1 MLDESFRGAVVL
13 RFFTDH
19 RSPGGVLTRREWLR
33 VGGLAGLG
41 LLAGPRAGAA
51 SRPFPGF
58 GKAKSVLVVFT
69 GGGQS
74 QLDTWDPKPDAPEEI
89 RGAFRPIATTVPGLQ
104 LCEHLPRTARLA
116 HLCTVARSVCH
127 DDLDHGTACYLAL
140 TVRFHSL
147 KSANPPP
154 RPDDYPT
161 YGAVVRRLRPA
172 GRLPYA
178 AVHVNGPI
186 LAPLLPAPGQ
196 FAGQLGRSCEPLLLG
211 DVTADGFGVAGLDPA
226 PDLPPARLDARRS
239 LLEAL
244 DDHDRDAPPPAEMK
258 TLYGEAYNLLS
269 APSFRRAFD
278 LGREPEA
285 VRDAYGRHRSGQA
298 CLLGRRLVEAGVPY
312 VAVLWNHNIR
322 GQDRAPDDDDAY
334 GWDTHNDIFTS
345 LKDRLLPRFD
355 QSFAALLTDLEQRGL
370 LDTTLVVC
378 MGEFGRAPRV
388 AREATFAGDAPGRKH
403 WAAVYSI
410 VLAGAGVARGGVFG
424 ASDRVGGYPSSNPV
438 GPWDVAATLFA
449 ALGIDPAGAV
459 ADAAGRAFPVT
470 VGEPIAG
477 LYG

>member
-1 MLDESFRGAVVL
+1 ML
-13 RFFTDH
+13 RFFADH
-19 RSPGGVLTRREWLR
+19 RSPGGLLTRREWLR

-41 LLAGPRAGAA
+41 LLAGSRASGATA
-51 SRPFPGF
+51 RPFPGF

-69 GGGQS
+69 SGGQS

-89 RGAFRPIATTVPGLQ
+89 RGAFRPIATSVPGVQ
-104 LCEHLPRTARLA
+104 VCEHLPRLARLA
-116 HLCTVARSVCH
+116 HLCTVVRSVCH

-140 TVRFHSL
+140 TGRFHSL

-154 RPDDYPT
+154 RPNDYPT

-196 FAGQLGRSCEPLLLG
+196 YAGILGPSCEPLLLG
-211 DVTADGFGVAGLDPA
+211 DVTTGDAGIAGLDPVA
-226 PDLPPARLDARRS
+226 DLPAARLEGRRS
-239 LLEAL
+239 LLQSLE
-244 DDHDRDAPPPAEMK
+244 DHACRVGSAAQEMK

-269 APSFRRAFD
+269 APGFRRAFD
-278 LGREPEA
+278 LGQEPEA

-312 VAVLWNHNIR
+312 VAVLWNHCIR

-370 LDTTLVVC
+370 LDTTLVLC

-388 AREATFAGDAPGRKH
+388 AREKTFAGDAPGRKH

-410 VLAGAGVARGGVFG
+410 VMAGAGVARGGVFG
-424 ASDRVGGYPSSNPV
+424 ASDAIGGYPALHPV

-449 ALGIDPAGAV
+449 ALGVDPAAAV
-459 ADAAGRAFPVT
+459 TDGAGRTFPVA
-470 VGEPIAG
+470 VGDPIAG
-477 LYG
+477 IWDG

>member
-1 MLDESFRGAVVL
+1 VL
-13 RFFTDH
+13 RFFAED
-19 RSPGGVLTRREWLR
+19 RSPWGVLTRREWLR

-41 LLAGPRAGAA
+41 LLAGPRVRAADAG
-51 SRPFPGF
+51 RPFPGF

-89 RGAFRPIATTVPGLQ
+89 RGAFRPIATSVPGLHV
-104 LCEHLPRTARLA
+104 CEHMPHLARLA
-116 HLCTVARSVCH
+116 HLYTVVRSVSH

-140 TVRFHSL
+140 TGRNHAL

-154 RPDDYPT
+154 KPDDHPT

-178 AVHVNGPI
+178 AVHVNGPV
-186 LAPLLPAPGQ
+186 LAPLIPAPGQ
-196 FAGQLGRSCEPLLLG
+196 YAGILGPSCEPLLLG
-211 DVTADGFGVAGLDPA
+211 DVTSGADIGGLDPA
-226 PDLPPARLDARRS
+226 PGLPPDRLEARRS
-239 LLEAL
+239 LLDAL
-244 DDHDRDAPPPAEMK
+244 ESRRRDAGRDPASREMN
-258 TLYGEAYNLLS
+258 TIYSEAYSLLS
-269 APSFRRAFD
+269 APTFRRAFD
-278 LGREPEA
+278 LSREPES

-312 VAVLWNHNIR
+312 VAVLWNHRIR
-322 GQDRAPDDDDAY
+322 GQDKAPDDDDAY

-403 WAAVYSI
+403 WAAVYSV

-424 ASDRVGGYPSSNPV
+424 ASDRIGGYPAEHPV
-438 GPWDVAATLFA
+438 GPWDVAATVFA
-449 ALGIDPAGAV
+449 ALGIDPSEGCT
-459 ADAAGRAFPVT
+459 DPTGRTFPIAL
-470 VGEPIAG
+470 GEPISG
-477 LYG
+477 LFC